1 MIPVP
6 KNSNHASGRPP
17 AGTAAAI
24 VVRAVDYVVN
34 TLGLV
39 VDRYASGIVI
49 PEAHA
54 RHDVDAVRLVAADRN
69 WRHVRD
75 RLRVKS
81 ALRRTLKGSW
91 RRLVKMVAFA
101 GLVVDEVH
109 DAGCFGA
116 ERVLRDRIGVSARL
130 EADVQRFAIRMPLDL
145 VKRAFVG
152 RVQRAR
158 GAVGGYAGRARRAI
172 DRSEEH
178 TSEL

>member
-75 RLRVKS
+75 RLRVKRS
-81 ALRRTLKGSW
+81 LREALKCSC
-91 RRLVKMVAFA
+91 RRLVEMVPLA
-101 GLVVDEVH
+101 GLVVDDVD
-109 DAGCFGA
+109 DAECRGA
-116 ERVLRDRIGVSARL
+116 ERVLRGRIGVSARL
-130 EADVQRFAIRMPLDL
+130 DADVQRLTICLTLHL
-145 VKRAFVG
+145 VK
-152 RVQRAR
+152 
-158 GAVGGYAGRARRAI
+158 
-172 DRSEEH
+172 
-178 TSEL
+178 